1 MPKILSAAMRSNL
14 LLLVLFLTGTLTA
27 QNYNQNAPPVQQTQV
42 AVDCYT
48 RNLDNGNAAL
58 RRGEAKTALQFF
70 YEAKKC
76 PDAQGNLRRQSE
88 LETRIVRCEEQLGIK
103 KNTTPESQ
111 KAEQI
116 ANLARKRTFSNELPS
131 ARKNYRA
138 NQNFL
143 KDTLDDCFQRM
154 VDEADRAYRLK
165 FWEDAAALY
174 RAAKNCAD
182 ADQKDRQL
190 MSEKITVCRNAAE
203 NELFAKQQEAERQ
216 ARHAI
221 AANLADD
228 AQELLRTTDRSLA
241 FRLADFANQYVAPDD
256 NPDCVQAMF
265 DAWYFQN
272 IEETKHQTDELYHP
286 VFCYELTNNLGE
298 NTQIKFEQQRDGSQW
313 LWAFV
318 PKDGDMF
325 VWEMPTMKMIQA
337 YGTGEGNGY
346 KGFDLS
352 PTDDILFWG
361 DNFFEIRHGASVHR
375 IPVKSVT
382 NWCFSARGDE
392 FFYENIVDQKIYAL
406 NIREV
411 FAQQTARKGA
421 KMANKAVLPAV
432 PREMVSGVPS
442 GLLAMRFVDGKFW
455 LGYRDRVEI
464 LSKDEPGKAWK
475 RAKIPFTEVA
485 IPETVTQRELKLEL
499 YPKEGFAVLASTQG
513 GWSIPIVQKLD
524 SNVVAPKTRKFE
536 SMFPIAV
543 SPSAR
548 QLACEHTGTFPF
560 LGFWLMDAQTGD
572 TLLHQKIPT
581 YTGFDVL
588 KGAFSTD
595 ARWVAATS
603 FEGDIKVWALKD
615 APTVWTAQLA
625 KPPDVLPLFSPN
637 GERLFVPYLDTLAV
651 INTIKTDKPEHYWKS
666 QTYAHRGASDHW
678 ALVQTSPD
686 SIEVR
691 HLSNGKTMK
700 FASPNPGGNS
710 WLFAFDSKGERLMAH
725 QTDFNA
731 IEVRSLKT
739 GALVANKIFEGG
751 IIGELQFIPGSDD
764 LLVVLYQSREEFG
777 NASSSVKIWSPLQT
791 NEKSRTLRLHDYPV
805 RTTAIDDSGTLAAF
819 SNGSDIRVF
828 DLKNIENEALKI
840 RATKDRNIKSI
851 AFRPNSNQLAAAY
864 STGRVIFWN
873 YLNGQASLQL
883 QAVPR
888 SMEMENEQISPVI
901 GFSQN
906 GTLLHMAVTDGRL
919 VAYALDPSY
928 IRAVAQAGNRKL
940 QSFEVEHI
948 VEYELEAALYYP
960 GNFERLAESDDE
972 PLLRSFFKHFGSQAL
987 ESNNITQ
994 IRDYCE
1000 RAYFLYERLGGNT
1013 KALWRQETQNMYEN
1027 YAQKLLLRGN
1037 INEAAGVL
1045 AFIKAKF
1052 DNDPVLLNA
1061 HIALLRN
1068 DFSGASGLYSKYL
1081 LSDEFGVPST
1091 YETSW
1096 RFEQVT
1102 KDLANLQEYELLDSA
1117 QLNCFCGT
1125 VSRSGLY
1132 NSLCPRQSN
1141 YASDFLS
1148 PLDQTR
1154 WEIYE
1159 KLEIARNSWQ
1169 FETKAKVLEE
1179 AFLKSK
1185 TRANQNAPNGQA
1197 WIETVLLEL
1206 AKTHREWGAFEQNS
1220 PNAFPYYAKAIQ
1232 LLNDYGA
1239 FKSLPDTVRLSL
1251 LTFTHLTWGRQLLR
1265 ANKTTEAIDQ
1275 FNLGLQSI
1283 YNLSVMVYGMDS
1295 TQLTSYYDQ
1304 LAGPLY
1310 EQIGTAFLLE
1320 GKSTEARQAYEQA
1333 DLYLTYRLN
1342 TLYLANVA
1350 IFEGDETQAF
1360 LDYGGIFAASQTARA
1375 LFEIGRLAEKFPDR
1389 RARLLAFEPVL
1400 CNTLRSKNQRLA
1412 NAETDYWLASHKV
1425 ENFAAQARWDSTV
1438 VWSNLLLQNAK
1449 RCMDLPK
1456 SETNWT
1462 NAYLDAHIGMSYYLL
1477 LADWNKPES
1486 LEKCIQYSQTAEEIL
1501 NQLGPEYYYSNREL
1515 LKTNQAHALL
1525 LRNKPGDREKALV
1538 LYNEFL
1544 SAYIDTRGYDN
1555 WESLKKDF
1563 RDLKAVGAP
1572 IPELPELTKNMQK

>member
-1 MPKILSAAMRSNL
+1 MRSNL
-14 LLLVLFLTGTLTA
+14 LLLVLFLASTLTA
-27 QNYNQNAPPVQQTQV
+27 QNYDQNAPPVQQTQV

-58 RRGEAKTALQFF
+58 RRGESKTALQFF

-88 LETRIVRCEEQLGIK
+88 LETRITRCEEQLGIK
-103 KNTTPESQ
+103 KNATPDAQ

-116 ANLARKRTFSNELPS
+116 ANTARKRTFSNELPS
-131 ARKNYRA
+131 ARKNYPA
-138 NQNFL
+138 NHNFL

-154 VDEADRAYRLK
+154 VDEADRAFRLK

-265 DAWYFQN
+265 DAWYYQN
-272 IEETKHQTDELYHP
+272 TEDTKHQTDELYHP

-298 NTQIKFEQQRDGSQW
+298 NTQIKFDQQRDGSQW

-361 DNFFEIRHGASVHR
+361 DNFFEIRHGTSVHR
-375 IPVKSVT
+375 ISVNSVA

-392 FFYENIVDQKIYAL
+392 FFYENIADQKIYAL

-411 FAQQTARKGA
+411 FAQQTTRKGA
-421 KMANKAVLPAV
+421 KMANKVVLPAV
-432 PREMVSGVPS
+432 PREMVSGVPG

-455 LGYRDRVEI
+455 LGFRDRVEV
-464 LSKDEPGKAWK
+464 LSKDGPGKAWK
-475 RAKIPFTEVA
+475 REKILYPEVA
-485 IPETVTQRELKLEL
+485 VPETMGQNELKLAL
-499 YPKEGFAVLASTQG
+499 YPNEGFAVLASTQG
-513 GWSIPIVQKLD
+513 GWSIPIVQKSD
-524 SNVVAPKTRKFE
+524 STRASFKTRKFE
-536 SMFPIAV
+536 SMFPIAA
-543 SPSAR
+543 SPLAG
-548 QLACEHTGTFPF
+548 QLACEHTGTFPH
-560 LGFWLMDAQTGD
+560 LGFWLMDARTGD
-572 TLLHQKIPT
+572 TILHQKIPT

-588 KGAFSTD
+588 KGAFSPD

-615 APTVWTAQLA
+615 APTVWTSQLTRT
-625 KPPDVLPLFSPN
+625 PYDLPHFSPN
-637 GERLFVPYLDTLAV
+637 GERLFVPYQDTLAV
-651 INTIKTDKPEHYWKS
+651 INTIQSDKPEHYWRN

-678 ALVQTSPD
+678 ALLQTSPD

-691 HLSNGKTMK
+691 HLSNGKTLK
-700 FASPNPGGNS
+700 FESPNPGGNS
-710 WLFAFDSKGERLMAH
+710 WLYAFDAKGEKWVAH

-739 GALVANKIFEGG
+739 GAVVASKIFEGG
-751 IIGELQFIPGSDD
+751 IIGELQFIPGSDN

-777 NASSSVKIWSPLQT
+777 NGSSSVKIWSPLNA
-791 NEKSRTLRLHDYPV
+791 NEKPRSLRLHDYPV
-805 RTTAIDDSGTLAAF
+805 RAVAVDGSGNVAAF
-819 SNGSDIRVF
+819 SNGNDIRVF

-873 YLNGQASLQL
+873 YQNGQASLQL

-888 SMEMENEQISPVI
+888 SVEMENEQISPVI

-919 VAYALDPSY
+919 IAYALDPSY

-940 QSFEVEHI
+940 QSFGVEHI

-1013 KALWRQETQNMYEN
+1013 KAIWRQETQEMYEN
-1027 YAQKLLLRGN
+1027 YARKLLLRGN
-1037 INEAAGVL
+1037 ADEAAGVVT
-1045 AFIKAKF
+1045 FIKAKF
-1052 DNDPVLLNA
+1052 GNEPVLLNA
-1061 HIALLRN
+1061 HIALLRDN
-1068 DFSGASGLYSKYL
+1068 CSQASGLYSKYL
-1081 LSDEFGVPST
+1081 LSDDLGVPST

-1096 RFEQVT
+1096 RFEQVI
-1102 KDLANLQEYELLDSA
+1102 KDLNDLREYELIDTV

-1125 VSRSGLY
+1125 VSKSGLF
-1132 NSLCPRQSN
+1132 NDLCPGQKD

-1179 AFLKSK
+1179 ALQKAKS
-1185 TRANQNAPNGQA
+1185 RINQSAPNGQA
-1197 WIETVLLEL
+1197 WMETVLLEL
-1206 AKTHREWGAFEQNS
+1206 AKTHREWGVFEQNS
-1220 PNAFPYYAKAIQ
+1220 PNAFPYFAKAIQ
-1232 LLNDYGA
+1232 LLNDYGPL
-1239 FKSLPDTVRLSL
+1239 KSLPDTIRLSL
-1251 LTFTHLTWGRQLLR
+1251 VSFTHLTWGRQLLK
-1265 ANKTTEAIDQ
+1265 ADKTTEAISQ
-1275 FNLGLQSI
+1275 LYQGLQSS
-1283 YNLSVMVYGMDS
+1283 YDLSVKVYAIDS
-1295 TQLTSYYDQ
+1295 TQVISYYNN
-1304 LAGPLY
+1304 LVGPMY

-1320 GKSTEARQAYEQA
+1320 SKTAEAREAYEKA
-1333 DLYLTYRLN
+1333 DYHLTYRLN
-1342 TLYLANVA
+1342 TLYLANLA

-1389 RARLLAFEPVL
+1389 RARLLAFEPKLV
-1400 CNTLRSKNQRLA
+1400 NTLRSKNQRLA
-1412 NAETDYWLASHKV
+1412 NAEADYWLASQKV
-1425 ENFAAQARWDSTV
+1425 ESFAAQGRWDSTL

-1449 RCMDLPK
+1449 RCTDLPK

-1462 NAYLDAHIGMSYYLL
+1462 NAWLDAHIGMSYYLL
-1477 LADWNKPES
+1477 LGEWNKPES
-1486 LEKCIQYSQTAEEIL
+1486 LEACIQYVQKAQAIL
-1501 NQLGPEYYYSNREL
+1501 DQQGPEYYYSNREL
-1515 LKTNQAHALL
+1515 LKTNHAHALL
-1525 LRNKPGDREKALV
+1525 LRNKPGDREKALT
-1538 LYNEFL
+1538 LYNEYL
-1544 SAYIDTRGYDN
+1544 SSYIDIRGYDN

-1572 IPELPELTKNMQK
+1572 IPELPELTKNMEK